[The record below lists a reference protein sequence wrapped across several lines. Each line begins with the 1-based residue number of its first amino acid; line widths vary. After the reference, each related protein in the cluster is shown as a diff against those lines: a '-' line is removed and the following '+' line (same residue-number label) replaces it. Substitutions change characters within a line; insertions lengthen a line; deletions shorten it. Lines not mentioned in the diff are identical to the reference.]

1 MLSDT
6 ILRNTILFVGMLF
19 FVILLLTIN
28 LDFKKRKEGKIKGI
42 GEYWL
47 RYITFIFITPS
58 FLIPAYLGR
67 PYFNF
72 LVVVMSAL
80 YIREFFSMTQVWQE
94 RVYRWE
100 GRIFTLLV
108 LLGTLFKDKFLFF
121 RIPILVFICVL
132 ATPVFLRKIEGAV
145 RQTAI
150 TIIGILYFGWMFS
163 YAIFLRD
170 SFGFGGIIFVCV
182 LVTID
187 DLACFWVGK
196 SFGKHKLIPE
206 ISPGKTVE
214 GALGGVIIT
223 VLFASVMKYALPEF
237 SYMKCVFLGLVISF
251 TGQIGDLVLSVIK
264 RDMGMKDAGKFL
276 PGHGG
281 MLDRFTSWIFTLPV
295 IYYLLY
301 WIK

>member
-1 MLSDT
+1 MLGDM
-6 ILRNTILFVGMLF
+6 IVKNTLALVGMLF
-19 FVILLLTIN
+19 FVILLLTIK
-28 LDFKKRKEGKIKGI
+28 LDYKKRRAGKIQGI

-47 RYITFIFITPS
+47 RYITFIFLAPL

-72 LVVVMSAL
+72 LVVLMSAL
-80 YIREFFSMTQVWQE
+80 YLKEFFRMTQVWQHK
-94 RVYRWE
+94 VYRWE
-100 GRIFTLLV
+100 GRIFTVLV
-108 LLGTLFKDKFLFF
+108 LLGTLFENKFLFF

-132 ATPVFLRKIEGAV
+132 ATPVFLRKVEDAV

-163 YAIFLRD
+163 YAVFLRD
-170 SFGFGGIIFVCV
+170 SFGFGGIVFVCI

-214 GALGGVIIT
+214 GALGGVIVT
-223 VLFASVMKYALPEF
+223 VLFASLMKYALPEF
-237 SYMKCVFLGLVISF
+237 SYIKCALLGLTISL

-264 RDMGMKDAGKFL
+264 RDMGAKDAGKIL

-295 IYYLLY
+295 IYYILH

>member
-1 MLSDT
+1 MIKDM
-6 ILRNTILFVGMLF
+6 ILRNTFVFVGGLF
-19 FVILLLTIN
+19 FLILLLTIK
-28 LDFKKRKEGKIKGI
+28 LDAKKRKEGKIQGL

-47 RYITFIFITPS
+47 RYITFIFLAPA

-72 LVVVMSAL
+72 LIVLMSAL
-80 YIREFFSMTQVWQE
+80 YIKEFFSMTRVWQD

-100 GRIFTLLV
+100 GRIFTLLL
-108 LLGTLFKDKFLFF
+108 LLGTLFTDKFLFF

-132 ATPVFLRKIEGAV
+132 ATPVFLKKIEGAV
-145 RQTAI
+145 RETAV

-163 YAIFLRD
+163 YAVFLRD
-170 SFGFGGIIFVCV
+170 SFGFGGIFFVCF

-196 SFGKHKLIPE
+196 FFGKRKLIPE
-206 ISPGKTVE
+206 VSPGKTVE
-214 GALGGVIIT
+214 GALGGVVIT
-223 VLFASVMKYALPEF
+223 VLFALLLKYALPGF
-237 SYMKCVFLGLVISF
+237 SHMKCAFLGLVISF
-251 TGQIGDLVLSVIK
+251 TGQVGDLVLSVIK
-264 RDMGMKDAGKFL
+264 RDMGAKDAGKIL

-295 IYYLLY
+295 VYYVLHV
-301 WIK
+301 IK

>member
-1 MLSDT
+1 MLSDM
-6 ILRNTILFVGMLF
+6 ILRNTIWRVGLLF
-19 FVILLLTIN
+19 FVIFFLTII
-28 LDFKKRKEGKIKGI
+28 LDRKKRQEGKIKGF

-47 RYITFIFITPS
+47 RYITFLFIAPI

-72 LVVVMSAL
+72 LIVLMSVL
-80 YIREFFSMTQVWQE
+80 YLREFFSITNLWQH

-100 GRIFTLLV
+100 GRIFALLV
-108 LLGTLFKDKFLFF
+108 LLGTLFEDKFLFF

-132 ATPVFLRKIEGAV
+132 ATPVFLRKVEDAV

-163 YAIFLRD
+163 YAIFLRE
-170 SFGFGGIIFVCV
+170 SFGFGGIVFVCF

-196 SFGKHKLIPE
+196 SLGKHKLIPQ
-206 ISPGKTVE
+206 ISPGKTIE

-223 VLFASVMKYALPEF
+223 VLFALLMKYALLEF
-237 SYMKCVFLGLVISF
+237 SYLKCALLGLIISL
-251 TGQIGDLVLSVIK
+251 TGQLGDLVLSVIK
-264 RDMGMKDAGKFL
+264 RDMGAKDAGKIL

-281 MLDRFTSWIFTLPV
+281 MLDRFTSWIFTLPI
-295 IYYLLY
+295 IYYILY